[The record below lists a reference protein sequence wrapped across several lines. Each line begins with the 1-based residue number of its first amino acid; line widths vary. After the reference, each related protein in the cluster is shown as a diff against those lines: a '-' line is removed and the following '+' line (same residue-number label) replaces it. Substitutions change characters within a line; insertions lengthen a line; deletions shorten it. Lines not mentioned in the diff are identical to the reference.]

1 MRLGFG
7 AIVIGLVEARKPS
20 EFALVRAGHD
30 DQATIAGVHI
40 GQLEEADNVIAVD
53 PAVGDVV
60 ARPLWPKFFAGAV
73 QGAEPKV
80 VPGVDAQ
87 TAGDE
92 TEFVSGQLFDNGPDG
107 GVEGERFENLV
118 KSKAVGVAAAVG
130 SNSSGGVSI

>member
-7 AIVIGLVEARKPS
+7 AVVVGLVEVRGAG

-30 DQATIAGVHI
+30 DQAAIAGVHV
-40 GQLEEADNVIAVD
+40 GQVEEADDVVAVD
-53 PAVGDVV
+53 AAVADVV
-60 ARPLWPKFFAGAV
+60 ARRLWPKFFAGAV

-92 TEFVSGQLFDNGPDG
+92 TGFVSGQLFDDG
-107 GVEGERFENLV
+107 QVEGCRVSASRAL
-118 KSKAVGVAAAVG
+118 SKAKLWA
-130 SNSSGGVSI
+130 